1 MKLHQ
6 ATYKNENESLHCL
19 HSSLLVL
26 LFLLAGWLNTLQA
39 QSSSIHLFDN
49 VPASTRYFEFT
60 KMGGAP
66 DGGYAALH
74 VEAGSGRVYVLRFDA
89 CGELIWSR
97 LLEIGPMFRPSR
109 SSDVVFSDD
118 GVLHIGVM
126 YFGNPGGAFHLVQL
140 DPKGELLANYAWYAD
155 RMSAGVNNMGI
166 MPDGQLFIA
175 GLNHPPTGP
184 VDFVALIGPNGKLSP
199 VHGFLRSSAG
209 YQTVGTVTPEGH
221 VLMRRGDHFY
231 LVNPYTGKLIW
242 DRALIAPLYN
252 GVIPLETENGW
263 ILMGQFSNSV
273 YKYNALPMF
282 LDKDGNFLFLGELF
296 PANGNAFT
304 NIENI
309 QLRRV
314 APLSAN
320 RFVTVTTDS
329 LDTGY
334 LVAVIFSDQGQVIE
348 QRYINPFPDQFR
360 MLNHDFVLL
369 DNEVLAIAANV
380 NGRLG
385 IIHVPLAGSPG
396 CNTTIE
402 NKVIPYQTSVS
413 DHSTAPHF
421 MLDTLSWQQVTATAT
436 VKPFDLQPGILCADS
451 PVFPDK
457 ETTLEGC
464 PDDLVLV
471 DASYPGATGYMW
483 DSGDSTAVRAVI
495 AGHDYTVQVQVGCQF
510 FQHIFRIK
518 TFEECACT
526 INLPNVFTPNGDGV
540 NDTFGEWGM
549 CNYSAFQLTV
559 FNRWGQVVFE
569 TNDAGQKWNGVT
581 NGTPQP
587 SDEYVYIVEWIS
599 GLSGKILKRR
609 GSITLV
615 R

>member
-329 LDTGY
+329 LDTG
-334 LVAVIFSDQGQVIE
+334 
-348 QRYINPFPDQFR
+348 
-360 MLNHDFVLL
+360 
-369 DNEVLAIAANV
+369 
-380 NGRLG
+380 
-385 IIHVPLAGSPG
+385 
-396 CNTTIE
+396 
-402 NKVIPYQTSVS
+402 
-413 DHSTAPHF
+413 
-421 MLDTLSWQQVTATAT
+421 
-436 VKPFDLQPGILCADS
+436 
-451 PVFPDK
+451 
-457 ETTLEGC
+457 
-464 PDDLVLV
+464 
-471 DASYPGATGYMW
+471 
-483 DSGDSTAVRAVI
+483 
-495 AGHDYTVQVQVGCQF
+495 
-510 FQHIFRIK
+510 
-518 TFEECACT
+518 
-526 INLPNVFTPNGDGV
+526 
-540 NDTFGEWGM
+540 
-549 CNYSAFQLTV
+549 
-559 FNRWGQVVFE
+559 
-569 TNDAGQKWNGVT
+569 
-581 NGTPQP
+581 
-587 SDEYVYIVEWIS
+587 
-599 GLSGKILKRR
+599 
-609 GSITLV
+609 
-615 R
+615 